1 MRLSRHSGSGR
12 LALPLRRTALFSMNQ
27 HDLGRG
33 IALSVSASALFALL
47 SGYTKWLAPLDGL
60 DIFAWRIVW
69 TLPGALALV
78 VLRRRWPQFRA
89 LAATL
94 VRAPHLLAA
103 FGVAAALLG
112 VQLWIFL
119 WAPLHGRALEV
130 SLGYFLLPLAMV
142 LLGRFHY
149 GERLDAFQ
157 WAGVA
162 AAAIGVAHELAA
174 THAFAWPTLVVM
186 LGYPPYFMIRRRLDV
201 DPLVSFAMEIL
212 FIAPVA
218 LIMLCVRGSFGVVAG
233 VPHLWLLLL
242 PGLGALSTLAL
253 ASYLRASRHLPIAL
267 FGILGYVEPVLLV
280 GVAVML
286 LGEPFSL
293 RSLGTYVPIWI
304 AVVLTGWHSARLL
317 MRERSSRHLPMSE
330 HHASAEHE
338 VGAEDAERID

>member
-1 MRLSRHSGSGR
+1 
-12 LALPLRRTALFSMNQ
+12 MNQ

-33 IALSVSASALFALL
+33 IALSVSASALFALM
-47 SGYTKWLAPLDGL
+47 SGYTKWLTPLDGL
-60 DIFAWRIVW
+60 DIFAWRVVW

-78 VLRRRWPQFRA
+78 FLRRRWPQFRA
-89 LAATL
+89 LAAKL
-94 VRAPHLLAA
+94 VRTPHLIAG
-103 FGVAAALLG
+103 FMVAAALLG

-149 GERLDAFQ
+149 GERLDTFQ

-162 AAAIGVAHELAA
+162 AAAVGVVHELAV

-212 FIAPVA
+212 LIAPVA
-218 LIMLCVRGSFGVVAG
+218 VIMLCVRGSFGAVAG
-233 VPHLWLLLL
+233 APHLWLLLL

-253 ASYLRASRHLPIAL
+253 ASYLRASRHLPLAL

-280 GVAVML
+280 GVAVLL
-286 LGEPFSL
+286 LGEPFSTGQ
-293 RSLGTYVPIWI
+293 LGTYIPIWI
-304 AVVLTGWHSARLL
+304 AVVLTGIHSARLL
-317 MRERSSRHLPMSE
+317 MRERSMRRMLPVSE
-330 HHASAEHE
+330 HHAGVEHE
-338 VGAEDAERID
+338 TVAEEIERTD